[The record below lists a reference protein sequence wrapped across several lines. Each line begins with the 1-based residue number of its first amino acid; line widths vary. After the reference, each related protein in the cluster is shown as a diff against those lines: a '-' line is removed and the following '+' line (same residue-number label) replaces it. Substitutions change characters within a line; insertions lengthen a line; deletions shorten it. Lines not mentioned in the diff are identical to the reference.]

1 MVRRSAAQLTLLMD
15 RRPDWGYFSKPAK
28 SIFISDNPEE
38 KETVKRELEQVGL
51 NIDYVDGG
59 RYLGAYWGPR
69 EDLQEWM

>member
-1 MVRRSAAQLTLLMD
+1 MAQLRPLMEQG
-15 RRPDWGYFSKPAK
+15 PDWGYFPEPDK

-38 KETVKRELEQVGL
+38 KDTVKRELEQAGL

-69 EDLQEWM
+69 EDIQEWM